1 MALGEMGPLS
11 KIPYLDKTQMGP
23 DRFLA
28 SLTFHDEAW
37 HTWIHVPDHGFMEI
51 QGWPAE
57 AFYFGRKPEHPADL
71 SLTFLDFMANRANFI
86 ELKLPFAAIQ
96 DDILN
101 LSAAFAKL
109 KLIHDQKELEKA
121 GAHRMAATEVEY
133 ILMLCRGMF
142 DFLQEIITKLWQR
155 IELTDPSLK
164 KRQLT
169 KSFADITLHGNEPR
183 TAADIATKFALP
195 DFLAE
200 CYVRQAPVFVKIR
213 QFRDNLVHRGQNV
226 QIIFRGENGFV
237 IQRRLGPFLNPNIWR
252 DGEAIENDLVPL
264 LPALALV
271 VQGTLAACED
281 FALVFATRFTLLDPT
296 VPGMHLFLRGYF
308 NDFFMELIKD
318 ADQRV
323 LEGRGLLPAPPSEPD
338 AENGT
343 PNPPAPTD

>member
-1 MALGEMGPLS
+1 MALGEMVPLS
-11 KIPYLDKTQMGP
+11 DIPYLDKGQMGP

-37 HTWIHVPDHGFMEI
+37 HTWIQVSDRNFVEI

-57 AFYFGRKPEHPADL
+57 AFYFGRKPEHPTDL
-71 SLTFLDFMANRANFI
+71 SLTFLDFMAHRANFI
-86 ELKLPFAAIQ
+86 ELKQPFAAIQ

-101 LSAAFAKL
+101 LSAAFAKM
-109 KLIHDQKELEKA
+109 KLIHEQEALEKS

-142 DFLQEIITKLWQR
+142 DFLQEIIAKLWQR
-155 IELTDPSLK
+155 IELSDQSIRKRHLK
-164 KRQLT
+164 
-169 KSFADITLHGNEPR
+169 KSFADMALHGNEPR
-183 TAADIATKFALP
+183 TAAAIAAQFGLP

-200 CYVRQAPVFVKIR
+200 CYARQAPVFVKIR

-226 QIIFRGENGFV
+226 QIIFRGERGFV
-237 IQRRLGPFLNPNIWR
+237 IHRRLGPFLNPNIWR
-252 DGEAIENDLVPL
+252 DGEAIQNDLVPL

-271 VQGTLAACED
+271 VHGTLAACEE
-281 FALVFATRFTLLDPT
+281 FAVVFASRFTLLDPI

-308 NDFFMELIKD
+308 NEFFMDLIKD

-323 LEGRGLLPAPPSEPD
+323 QEGRGLLPAPPSEPA
-338 AENGT
+338 AEASCSET
-343 PNPPAPTD
+343 AVQPS